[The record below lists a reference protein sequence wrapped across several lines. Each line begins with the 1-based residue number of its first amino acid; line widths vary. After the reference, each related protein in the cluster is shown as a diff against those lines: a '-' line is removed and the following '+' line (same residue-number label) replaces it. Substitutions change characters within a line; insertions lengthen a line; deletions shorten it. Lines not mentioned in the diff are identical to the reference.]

1 VLRFAPGFWGNP
13 KEGQM
18 ERRDTTPFVILSGIV
33 FLIIF
38 WVIGVLIVV
47 QSSTFV
53 FGRQNNELGLL
64 LLIVLGVCVWGWW
77 YNRRHK

>member
-1 VLRFAPGFWGNP
+1 
-13 KEGQM
+13 M
-18 ERRDTTPFVILSGIV
+18 ERAGATHKLFVILSGIV

-38 WVIGVLIVV
+38 WFIGVLIVV